1 MLPDPNSSASS
12 GESSFQPPLVVL
24 LCADLMLTSSVS
36 GAAMSAGVRFVSSS
50 DVATAVTVLTSA
62 TSRRLFVDLATPGL
76 TLPRLAESICA
87 DDLRNAVAYGPHV
100 HESLL
105 ATAREAGIGTVLSRG
120 QFSSRYP
127 MLIQELLQSSGPLS
141 SGGGPS

>member
-1 MLPDPNSSASS
+1 MSSDPKSPAAMGEAS
-12 GESSFQPPLVVL
+12 GRPLVVL

-36 GAAMSAGVRFVSSS
+36 GAARSAGVRFVSCS
-50 DVATAVTVLTSA
+50 DPVTAAAELARSA
-62 TSRRLFVDLATPGL
+62 SRRLLIDLATPGL
-76 TLPRLAESICA
+76 TMARLSETISSA
-87 DDLRNAVAYGPHV
+87 DLQNAVAYGPHV

-105 ATAREAGIGTVLSRG
+105 EAARAAGVGTVLSRG